1 MFQNIFSDKVNEKI
15 FKSRHCKKR
24 KKCFW
29 SVFQNWLS
37 IENKISIT
45 ERKEFRFTLLEGRKT
60 DYIKTRL
67 KLIYFVADDD

>member
-1 MFQNIFSDKVNEKI
+1 M
-15 FKSRHCKKR
+15 
-24 KKCFW
+24 
-29 SVFQNWLS
+29 

-67 KLIYFVADDD
+67 KLIYFVADDG